1 MSTNKYTRKHYH
13 TSSKSAGPVHADSS
27 YELRA
32 SIILDQ
38 DPQILHYEDHQCFIS
53 NDGQTRIFD
62 FLATCK
68 NGDKKLIEV
77 KPYARLKQFEKQIQ
91 DNKDYAEKMGW
102 IFEIWTEKEL
112 GFDNSKKI
120 TNWAD
125 QYIKENTGIDYSIA
139 RKQKDCMKA
148 KRYYRKKIANDKVEV
163 PCVFCNEVHM
173 ALRLTYDKNIARNG
187 RYICEREGGHI
198 AGSKPKLS
206 LRKDNPYS
214 SDGKKECNKCKEVK
228 LFEQFSPDKSKR
240 DGYCTMCKPC
250 RSEKMKASY
259 ESKKK
264 KK

>member
-1 MSTNKYTRKHYH
+1 MFTIKETWIFSLTRFYLEKFNMM
-13 TSSKSAGPVHADSS
+13 TP
-27 YELRA
+27 E
-32 SIILDQ
+32 
-38 DPQILHYEDHQCFIS
+38 EW
-53 NDGQTRIFD
+53 
-62 FLATCK
+62 
-68 NGDKKLIEV
+68 KKLKEE
-77 KPYARLKQFEKQIQ
+77 KAQKHKEQSAARMKNYYQRHI
-91 DNKDYAEKMGW
+91 
-102 IFEIWTEKEL
+102 
-112 GFDNSKKI
+112 
-120 TNWAD
+120 AD
-125 QYIKENTGIDYSIA
+125 
-139 RKQKDCMKA
+139 
-148 KRYYRKKIANDKVEV
+148 DKVEV

-259 ESKKK
+259 AKKK
-264 KK
+264 EA

>member
-1 MSTNKYTRKHYH
+1 MSTSKYTRRHYH
-13 TSSKSAGPVHADSS
+13 TSPKTIGPIFADSS

-32 SIILDQ
+32 EILLDQ
-38 DPQILHYEDHQCFIS
+38 NPEVLIYQDHQSFTS
-53 NDGQTRIFD
+53 DEGQLRVYDYLVTY
-62 FLATCK
+62 K
-68 NGDKKLIEV
+68 NGDIKLIEV
-77 KPYARLKQFEKQIQ
+77 KPKSRIKEFQQQIQ
-91 DNKDYAEKMGW
+91 DNRKYAAKNGW
-102 IFEIWTEKEL
+102 IFEIWTEQEL
-112 GFDNSKKI
+112 GFKDAKQI
-120 TNWAD
+120 MNWAD
-125 QYIKENTGIDYSIA
+125 QHIKENTGIDYSIA
-139 RKQKDCMKA
+139 RKEKACMKS
-148 KRYYRKKIANDKVEV
+148 KRHYRKHIADDKVEV

-206 LRKDNPYS
+206 LRKDNPHS

-259 ESKKK
+259 AKKK
-264 KK
+264 EA